1 MAVITKSNKNIEIT
15 KNIEVD
21 NVQVEQVKAVINT
34 SNPENANLTHYI
46 SNQTLYKANRAEVRA
61 TEAAAEDEIYAE
73 QDAIIAEL
81 AGGNKDAA

>member
-34 SNPENANLTHYI
+34 SNPENANQ
-46 SNQTLYKANRAEVRA
+46 QTSAVSTIINKLPAQQP
-61 TEAAAEDEIYAE
+61 AAEITHGIPHRKKSPHAGDGIISGV
-73 QDAIIAEL
+73 AIST
-81 AGGNKDAA
+81 

>member
-1 MAVITKSNKNIEIT
+1 MAVTTKSNKNIEIT
-15 KNIEVD
+15 KDIMVD
-21 NVQVEQVKAVINT
+21 NVQVKQIKGVINT

-46 SNQTLYKANRAEVRA
+46 SNQTLYKANRTEVRA
-61 TEAAAEDEIYAE
+61 AEAAAEDEIYVE

>member
-46 SNQTLYKANRAEVRA
+46 SNQTLYKANRTEIRA
-61 TEAAAEDEIYAE
+61 AEAAAEDEIYAE
-73 QDAIIAEL
+73 QDAIIADL
-81 AGGNKDAA
+81 AGGKE

>member
-46 SNQTLYKANRAEVRA
+46 SNQTLYKANRTEVRA
-61 TEAAAEDEIYAE
+61 AEAAVEDEIYVE

>member
-34 SNPENANLTHYI
+34 SNPENANLMHYI
-46 SNQTLYKANRAEVRA
+46 SNQTLYKANRTEVRA
-61 TEAAAEDEIYAE
+61 AEAAAEDEIYTE

>member
-46 SNQTLYKANRAEVRA
+46 SNQTLYKANRTEVRA
-61 TEAAAEDEIYAE
+61 AEAAAEDEIYVE

-81 AGGNKDAA
+81 AGDNKDAA

>member
-34 SNPENANLTHYI
+34 SNPENANLTH
-46 SNQTLYKANRAEVRA
+46 
-61 TEAAAEDEIYAE
+61 
-73 QDAIIAEL
+73 
-81 AGGNKDAA
+81 

>member
-15 KNIEVD
+15 KNNEVE

-46 SNQTLYKANRAEVRA
+46 SNQTLYKANRTEVRA
-61 TEAAAEDEIYAE
+61 AEAAAEDEIYVE

>member
-15 KNIEVD
+15 KNIEAD

-61 TEAAAEDEIYAE
+61 AEAAAEDEIYAE

>member
-34 SNPENANLTHYI
+34 RNPENANLTHYI
-46 SNQTLYKANRAEVRA
+46 SNQTLYKACLLYTSRCV
-61 TEAAAEDEIYAE
+61 
-73 QDAIIAEL
+73 
-81 AGGNKDAA
+81 

>member
-21 NVQVEQVKAVINT
+21 NVQVVQVKAVINT

-46 SNQTLYKANRAEVRA
+46 SNQTLYKANRTEVRA
-61 TEAAAEDEIYAE
+61 AEAAAVLRS
-73 QDAIIAEL
+73 DAIIAEL